1 MAHVTMRTFFRSF
14 AQRTAEIVGSPASF
28 LIGLLLIVVWAVTGP
43 MFHFSDSW
51 QLVVNSGSSIV
62 TFLMVF
68 LIQSSQNRD
77 AKVMHLKLDELIRSV
92 TAARNHLVHL
102 ENLSDEELEALA
114 KEFEKIHERMQ
125 RVKSAADQQPQ
136 LQP

>member
-1 MAHVTMRTFFRSF
+1 MRTFFRSF

-28 LIGLLLIVVWAVTGP
+28 LIGVLAIIVWAAMGP
-43 MFHFSDSW
+43 AFHFSDTW
-51 QLVVNSGSSIV
+51 QLVINSGSSIV

-102 ENLSDEELEALA
+102 ENLSDEELEALE
-114 KEFEKIHERMQ
+114 KEFEKIHQRMQ
-125 RVKSAADQQPQ
+125 RAKPGADQQPQ